1 MNSDRKL
8 SFTALRVLQ
17 AVANGF
23 SYGFDIM
30 DATGLPSGTVYPAL
44 NRLERSGLLRSRWE
58 DDSIAHDERRPAR
71 RYYRITASGA
81 EALEGALKLLRDL
94 ERSSR
99 GGEDPSPSPARG
111 WA

>member
-1 MNSDRKL
+1 MTPNRKL
-8 SFTALRVLQ
+8 SFTALRVLH

-58 DDSIAHDERRPAR
+58 EERVAHRDKRPPR

-81 EALEGALKLLRDL
+81 EALEGALKQLRDL
-94 ERSSR
+94 ERPSR
-99 GGEDPSPSPARG
+99 SGKDPSPSPARG